1 MTQHIEAP
9 AGSGMRIE
17 SSIKGLSMKS
27 SFVVLTAIPAALLL
41 TSDAQ
46 AYVDPGT
53 GSYFLQIL
61 IAGILGTAFAVKL
74 YWRKIKDFLTGTVF
88 GRNRT
93 EEEQQTGEDGKG

>member
-1 MTQHIEAP
+1 
-9 AGSGMRIE
+9 
-17 SSIKGLSMKS
+17 MKS
-27 SFVVLTAIPAALLL
+27 SLVALTAILAAL
-41 TSDAQ
+41 SIPSAVH

-61 IAGILGTAFAVKL
+61 IAGMLGAAFAVKL
-74 YWRKIKDFLTGTVF
+74 YWRKIKNFLAGTVF